1 MGGAKGSL
9 QRAVNTPRLATEG
22 PLTALSLNRWEISAG
37 MDACTRGAARTGL
50 LAGAVAFMTERSH
63 LILVLIC
70 RKEARGITVSPAL
83 SSQSQSRGTPMTRSL
98 ASASQGPEQD
108 GERWSKGREGRTH
121 QSSFRLLLSSNP
133 TSGAPGQGVRAGR
146 PSSDFPKYH
155 DGNCTSAIKAHL
167 GRKRFLIGAPWGAGG
182 FIQEPKEEKG

>member
-1 MGGAKGSL
+1 
-9 QRAVNTPRLATEG
+9 
-22 PLTALSLNRWEISAG
+22 
-37 MDACTRGAARTGL
+37 MDACTRGAVRTGL

-83 SSQSQSRGTPMTRSL
+83 SSQSRSRGTPMTRSL

-108 GERWSKGREGRTH
+108 GERWSEGREGQTEHVLHTH

-146 PSSDFPKYH
+146 PRSDFPK
-155 DGNCTSAIKAHL
+155 
-167 GRKRFLIGAPWGAGG
+167 
-182 FIQEPKEEKG
+182 